1 MVLLY
6 KYLLSLCS
14 VICFVRRV
22 KIFKYSCSYPTS
34 LKIMSANCS
43 SLYVNS
49 QCSKS
54 FMKSFKLKNN
64 FWVESY
70 KSTITREWIIRL
82 SCGRSLIL
90 RRIFLLWYHWLK
102 NTHKKQKWRC
112 LTLHRFAF
120 ACLKFGTMF
129 VQATVSPMASVIF
142 LKVSF

>member
-14 VICFVRRV
+14 VLCFVRRV

-54 FMKSFKLKNN
+54 FMESFKLKYN

-70 KSTITREWIIRL
+70 KSTITREWIICL
-82 SCGRSLIL
+82 SCCRSLIL
-90 RRIFLLWYHWLK
+90 DISLVISLIKKYSQKTKMEMSHFAPVCFCLSKNLVPCLYKQQFLRWL
-102 NTHKKQKWRC
+102 
-112 LTLHRFAF
+112 L
-120 ACLKFGTMF
+120 
-129 VQATVSPMASVIF
+129 
-142 LKVSF
+142 